1 LPKYKRDMDS
11 WKFMKTG
18 MLLLLALLVSGSWV
32 VNLHADLPS
41 VCKDEDDNATKEEK
55 KDEKK
60 KVEKEKEKPKT
71 IEVEKKYMR
80 IELSLK
86 GYFEDP
92 DLIPVSISTKNWSE
106 LKVTEPPIQGRKVKK
121 GDLLLQ
127 LDLEK
132 IKQRL
137 DLLNS
142 DLSMID
148 LDRQILST
156 EVKLAETLAP
166 MKKKELDRMEGY
178 VRQDFERFK
187 SIDLPHEKKT
197 AAMSLKSYRDSL
209 AYATEEL
216 NQLKKMYE
224 ADDLTEETEEI
235 ILQRTENQVD
245 RAKFLL
251 EGAIKRNKEFN
262 EVVVPREVIAIEEAY
277 DRKKLSMSTIRKIL
291 PVELKKKKLEFQKL
305 EEERSKLLRI
315 KKELEFDVKQMSPHS
330 PASGILYWGTFKRGK
345 WSGTTNFEPK
355 LRKAGMIKAHEEFLT
370 VSPNKRTHVRIQLPE
385 KYLDDVSAGMKG
397 KIERVTHTNQKLEA
411 CLTKIED
418 IPINPGLYDLTV
430 EVVIPEDQKLPLPGT
445 LGNLKVVIYEKA
457 NALTLPSS
465 AVFSEDADPD
475 SKFVYLPSKNGK
487 TKKKKI
493 EVGKRSGDRIEILK
507 GIRMGTKVLSEK
519 PKS

>member
-1 LPKYKRDMDS
+1 LPKRKTDMDS
-11 WKFMKTG
+11 LRIMKTG
-18 MLLLLALLVSGSWV
+18 MLLLTALLISGSWATS
-32 VNLHADLPS
+32 LHADSSS
-41 VCKDEDDNATKEEK
+41 VCKEEDDNATKAEK
-55 KDEKK
+55 KGGQAEKK
-60 KVEKEKEKPKT
+60 EVKEKPET
-71 IEVEKKYMR
+71 TEVEKKYIR
-80 IELSLK
+80 LELSLK

-92 DLIPVSISTKNWSE
+92 DAIPVSISTKNWGE
-106 LKVTEPPIQGRKVKK
+106 LKVTEPPVQGRKVKK

-127 LDLEK
+127 FEQEK

-148 LDRQILST
+148 LDRQILTS

-166 MKKKELDRMEGY
+166 MEKKELDRVENY
-178 VRQDFERFK
+178 VREDFERFK
-187 SIDLPHEKKT
+187 KVDLPHEKKS

-235 ILQRTENQVD
+235 ILQRTQNQVD

-262 EVVVPREVIAIEEAY
+262 EVLVPREVVAVQDSF

-291 PVELKKKKLEFQKL
+291 PVELKKKKLELQKL
-305 EEERSKLLRI
+305 EEERTKLIRI
-315 KKELEFDVKQMSPHS
+315 KNELEFDAKQMSPRS
-330 PASGILYWGTFKRGK
+330 PVNGILYWGTFKRGK
-345 WSGTTNFEPK
+345 WSGTTSLEPK
-355 LRKAGMIKAHEEFLT
+355 LRKAGIIKPHEEFLT
-370 VSPNKRTHVRIQLPE
+370 ISPNKRTQVRIQLPE
-385 KYLDDVSAGMKG
+385 KYLDDLHTGMKG
-397 KIERVTHTNQKLEA
+397 KVERLTKTKEKLDA
-411 CLTKIED
+411 CLTQIGE

-430 EVVIPEDQKLPLPGT
+430 EVALPEGEKNPLPGT
-445 LGNLKVVIYEKA
+445 ICSLKIVVYEKPD
-457 NALTLPSS
+457 ALTLPAT
-465 AVFSEDADPD
+465 AVFGEDADPD

-487 TKKKKI
+487 AKKKKV
-493 EVGKRSGDRIEILK
+493 EVGKRSGERVEILK
-507 GIRMGTKVLSEK
+507 GLRLGAKVLSEK

>member
-1 LPKYKRDMDS
+1 
-11 WKFMKTG
+11 MKMMKIG
-18 MLLLLALLVSGSWV
+18 YQLLLTLLAFASPALILNAES
-32 VNLHADLPS
+32 PEI
-41 VCKDEDDNATKEEK
+41 CKDGNETKTEK

-60 KVEKEKEKPKT
+60 ESKEKEKGKEKEKEKPKT
-71 IEVEKKYMR
+71 EEVKKKHIR

-92 DLIPVSISTKNWSE
+92 DAIPISIATKNWGD
-106 LKVTEPPIQGRKVKK
+106 LKVTTSPVQGEKVKK
-121 GDLLLQ
+121 GDVLLQ
-127 LDLEK
+127 LDTDK

-137 DLLNS
+137 ETLGAE
-142 DLSMID
+142 LSLIE

-166 MKKKELDRMEGY
+166 LKKEELDRLEGY
-178 VRQDFERFK
+178 VKQDFERFK
-187 SIDLPHEKKT
+187 SVDLPYEKKA
-197 AAMSLKSYRDSL
+197 AAMSLKSYHDSL

-235 ILQRTENQVD
+235 ILQRTENQVE
-245 RAKFLL
+245 RSKFQL
-251 EGAIKRNKEFN
+251 EGAIERNKEFN
-262 EVVVPREVIAIEEAY
+262 EVLIPREVVSIKDAY
-277 DRKKLSMSTIRKIL
+277 ERKKLSMATIRKIL
-291 PVELKKKKLEFQKL
+291 PVELKKKKLELQKL
-305 EEERSKLLRI
+305 EEERSKLVRV

-330 PASGILYWGTFKRGK
+330 PATGILYWGTFKRGK
-345 WSGTTNFEPK
+345 WSGTTSFEPK
-355 LRKAGMIKAHEEFLT
+355 LRKAGMIKPHEEFLT
-370 VSPNKRTHVRIQLPE
+370 VSLNKRTQVRIQLPE
-385 KYLDDVSAGMKG
+385 KYLDDVHAGMKG

-430 EVVIPEDQKLPLPGT
+430 EVVIPEDQELPLPGT
-445 LGNLKVVIYEKA
+445 LGNLKVVIYEKP

-465 AVFSEDADPD
+465 TVFSEDADPD

-487 TKKKKI
+487 TRKKNV
-493 EVGKRSGDRIEILK
+493 EVGKRFGDRIEILN
-507 GIRMGTKVLSEK
+507 GIRLGTKVLSEK